1 MPVTRRWLCACML
14 LGSLLATFHEPA
26 QAASATY
33 TVSVVPALPAT
44 ETKRRWQP
52 LLDQLSR
59 DTGFTLHFRFYEDNE
74 QFEEG
79 LMRGEPD
86 FAMIGPYQLWKVRPR
101 YQPLLRDAA
110 PMTGLVLVGKNSPVQ
125 SLSDLGG
132 RTLAFPSGSDMTTT
146 MVLTQSLKDPKIQ
159 PLLRPQ
165 RTHVNGVRGV
175 MLGKLDAVISNSY
188 SMKLIPP
195 GLEQQLRV
203 IYRTPPTPGP
213 AFASAQHIPAEDAL
227 RMKAALLHLK
237 ATHPELLDSALMPNI
252 TEADLERDYSI
263 FSTLYGNGTS
273 HAAP

>member
-1 MPVTRRWLCACML
+1 MPVTRHWLCACML

-26 QAASATY
+26 QAAAAVY
-33 TVSVVPALPAT
+33 TVSVAPALPAT

-79 LMRGEPD
+79 LIQGEPD

-110 PMTGLVLVGKNSPVQ
+110 PMTGLVLVSKNSPVQ
-125 SLSDLGG
+125 SLNDLGG
-132 RTLAFPSGSDMTTT
+132 RTLAFPSGSDITTT
-146 MVLTQSLKDPKIQ
+146 IVLRHSLKDPKIQ

-165 RTHVNGVRGV
+165 RTYVNGVRGV
-175 MLGKLDAVISNSY
+175 MLGKLDAVISNDY

-195 GLEQQLRV
+195 GMEQQLRV
-203 IYRTPPTPGP
+203 IYRTIPTPGP
-213 AFASAQHIPAEDAL
+213 AFASAQHVPAEASIK
-227 RMKAALLHLK
+227 MKTAFQHLKTTHPALLD
-237 ATHPELLDSALMPNI
+237 AALMPNI
-252 TEADLERDYSI
+252 TEADLEKDYGI
-263 FSTLYGNGTS
+263 FSTLHGNETA
-273 HAAP
+273 HETP